1 MLNRYNTNIHDFH
14 VAAHLHHYRRSS
26 WLPME
31 GEGANTRDMISPSTS
46 LLLLDWEEEAE
57 EEEKGLEMVDGETD
71 WPRFWN
77 EELDWMLLNLT

>member
-1 MLNRYNTNIHDFH
+1 
-14 VAAHLHHYRRSS
+14 
-26 WLPME
+26 ME
-31 GEGANTRDMISPSTS
+31 GEGAKAKDMISPSTS

-71 WPRFWN
+71 LPRFWN